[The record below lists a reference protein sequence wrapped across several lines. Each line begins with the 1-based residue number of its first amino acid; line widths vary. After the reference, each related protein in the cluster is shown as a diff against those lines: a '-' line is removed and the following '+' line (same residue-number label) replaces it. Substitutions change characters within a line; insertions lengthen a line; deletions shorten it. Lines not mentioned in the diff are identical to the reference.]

1 MYSFNYIIIT
11 NRNVKKNHLFDF
23 YAMVMLNHSSS
34 FFLLLLLF
42 FVKKTNNNKI
52 INKIKKEEI

>member
-11 NRNVKKNHLFDF
+11 NRNVKKIHLFDF

-42 FVKKTNNNKI
+42 VKKTNNKII

>member
-11 NRNVKKNHLFDF
+11 NRNVKKIHLFDF

-42 FVKKTNNNKI
+42 VKKTNNKI

>member
-11 NRNVKKNHLFDF
+11 NRNVKKIHLFDF

-42 FVKKTNNNKI
+42 VKKTNNKI
-52 INKIKKEEI
+52 INKIKKEI